1 MQQPPENKEQLD
13 HIRHTLSHLL
23 ATVVLEKY
31 PDAKIAIGPT
41 IDNGFYYDIDAP
53 NPITIGD
60 LPKLEKRMR
69 ELIKQNLEMK
79 QISIKSLEEAGPHLS
94 DNPFKRELFEELKA
108 KKEIPTFYKIGTFVD
123 LCRGGHVDRTSEIDS
138 SAFKLTKVAGAYWH
152 GDSTKPM
159 LQRIYGVAFEHK
171 PALDAYLAMIAEAEK
186 RDHRKI
192 GDDLELFMFHPTA
205 PGMPYWLPNGTTM
218 YNALI
223 DFWREEHRR
232 EHYQEIVS
240 PMLNKKAL
248 YVTSGHFDHYW
259 SDMFVAK
266 MADDEEYGIK
276 AMNCPNAMI
285 VFGSKIR
292 SYRDLPFRLSDTDTL
307 HRYEPSGTL
316 SGLLRVREFRQDDAH
331 IYVSE
336 DQIGDEYKRV
346 FAIVERFYSIFN
358 MSYAFRLGT
367 RPKEFM
373 GDKET
378 WDRAEGILKTILSA
392 SDRPYTIAEGDG
404 AFYGPKVDI
413 VMRDALGREWQLG
426 TVQLDFQQPRR
437 FNLVYTDAHGK
448 EQTPIAIHRVIYGSL
463 ERFIGIL
470 LEHLAGRLP
479 TWLAPVQVQIM
490 PVGSTHID
498 HCEKLAAELRDNGVR
513 VHVDDSNETVGYK
526 IRKAEKMKIPY
537 MLVIG
542 DKELAST
549 KLQVRVRGVKEV
561 VAMTKKKFLT
571 QLALEISQR
580 TLTPKP

>member
-1 MQQPPENKEQLD
+1 MQKPPENKDHLD
-13 HIRHTLSHLL
+13 RIRHTLSHLL

-53 NPITIGD
+53 NPITVAD

-69 ELIKQNLEMK
+69 ELIAQNLEMK
-79 QISIKSLEEAGPHLS
+79 QVSIRKLEDAGSHLN
-94 DNPFKRELFEELKA
+94 DNPYKRELVEELKA
-108 KKEIPTFYKIGTFVD
+108 KQETPTYFQIGTFID
-123 LCRGGHVDRTSEIDS
+123 LCRGGHVKSTSEIDPA
-138 SAFKLTKVAGAYWH
+138 AFKLTKVAGAYWH

-159 LQRIYGVAFEHK
+159 LQRIYGVAFENK
-171 PALDAYLAMIAEAEK
+171 QALDAYLAMIAEAEK

-192 GDDLELFMFHPTA
+192 GEELELFMFHPTA

-218 YNALI
+218 YHELV
-223 DFWREEHRR
+223 DFWRTEHRR
-232 EHYQEIVS
+232 EGYQEIVT
-240 PMLNKKAL
+240 PLLNKKAL

-292 SYRDLPFRLSDTDTL
+292 SYRELPLRLSDADML
-307 HRYEPSGTL
+307 HRFEASGTL
-316 SGLLRVREFRQDDAH
+316 SGLFRVREFRQDDAH

-336 DQIGDEYKRV
+336 DQIGDEYQRI

-367 RPKEFM
+367 RPTEFM

-378 WDRAEGILKTILSA
+378 WDRAEKILKDILEK

-413 VMRDALGREWQLG
+413 IMRDALGREWQLG

-479 TWLAPVQVQIM
+479 TWLAPVQVQFI
-490 PVGSTHID
+490 PVGSGHVD
-498 HCEKLAAELRDNGVR
+498 HCRKLAAAFHDNGIR
-513 VHVDDSNETVGYK
+513 VHVDEVNETVGYK

-542 DKELAST
+542 DKEIAST
-549 KLQVRVRGVKEV
+549 KLQIRVRGSKDVI
-561 VAMTKKKFLT
+561 ATTTKKFLA
-571 QLALEISQR
+571 QLEHEITQR
-580 TLTPKP
+580 TLIPKP